1 MSNADP
7 TPNADQILANA
18 MGPQSVSA
26 DGLTVTGRSA
36 KDQIDALQLADANR
50 TAAKRRRGVLLTR
63 FVPGS
68 AVGEDRR
75 G

>member
-1 MSNADP
+1 MSTADP
-7 TPNADQILANA
+7 TPNADSILTNA

-36 KDQIDALQLADANR
+36 ADQIAALQQADANR
-50 TAAKRRRGVLLTR
+50 TARKRSRGVLLTR

-68 AVGEDRR
+68 AVGETRR
-75 G
+75 Q